1 MNRQL
6 KTLVEYYQFERQIDR
21 ETIMVALENAISN
34 AAKKWKD
41 APEVMEI
48 SIDRE
53 TYDIHARAELKVV
66 EGTHPKHD
74 EIALY
79 KAREIVPDAKP
90 GDVVVADVPPPDFGR
105 IGAQIAKQSILQ
117 AIRQA
122 EKANVYEA
130 FKDRIGQIV
139 DGSVDHFERS
149 DVHISIDNAEALMP
163 QKERV
168 KTEEY
173 QIGERISGI
182 ILSVD
187 SRPGSTDIILSR
199 SHPDF
204 VLRLFE
210 REVSEIADGTVEIK
224 GIAREAGYRTK
235 LAVVSHD
242 PKVDPVG
249 ACVGMRGMRVKNIV
263 RELSG
268 EKIDIV
274 RWDED
279 MKTYIANSLAPAKLS
294 KIELEEETR
303 TVTVTVEPDQ
313 LSLAIGKRGQNARL
327 TSKLTR
333 WRIDIRKSEEFLD
346 FEEKV
351 AQAVAKLASIDVIGA
366 DRALKLVEAG
376 FLTIEGIM
384 AASIED
390 LEEVE
395 GFDTETAE
403 QVHEAVALAYEE
415 EHGPIKEPS

>member
-6 KTLVEYYQFERQIDR
+6 KALVEYYQVERQIDR
-21 ETIMVALENAISN
+21 ETIMVALEKAIAN
-34 AAKKWKD
+34 AARKWKD
-41 APEVMEI
+41 APEMIEI
-48 SIDRE
+48 TIDRE
-53 TYDIHARAELKVV
+53 SYDIHARAELKVV
-66 EGTHPKHD
+66 EGTRAKHD
-74 EIALY
+74 EIPLY
-79 KAREIVPDAKP
+79 RARDIEPHAKP
-90 GDVVVADVPPPDFGR
+90 GETIVADVPPPDFGR
-105 IGAQIAKQSILQ
+105 IGAQVAKQSILQ

-122 EKANVYEA
+122 EKANVYDA
-130 FKDRIGQIV
+130 YKDRVGEIV

-149 DVHISIDNAEALMP
+149 DVHIDLDHAEAVMP

-168 KTEEY
+168 PTEEY
-173 QIGERISGI
+173 QIGERISGM

-187 SRPGSTDIILSR
+187 SKIGSTDIVITR

-204 VLRLFE
+204 VRRLFE

-242 PKVDPVG
+242 DKVDPVG

-263 RELSG
+263 NELSG

-274 RWDED
+274 RWDD
-279 MKTYIANSLAPAKLS
+279 NMVNYVANSLAPAKLS
-294 KIELEEETR
+294 KIELDEETR

-351 AQAVAKLASIDVIGA
+351 AQAVEKLANIEVIGQEKA
-366 DRALKLVEAG
+366 INLVEAG
-376 FLTIEGIM
+376 FLTIEGIL
-384 AASIED
+384 AASLED
-390 LEEVE
+390 LADVE
-395 GFDTETAE
+395 GFDAETAE
-403 QVHEAVALAYEE
+403 SVHQAVEQVYEN
-415 EHGPIKEPS
+415 EHGPIKEES